1 MSLVTSSAIRLVDSR
16 LDADVQELSAAD
28 ARLLD
33 LKISMLDCF
42 YYKVKMQYRVEMFKL
57 LETSSLTPN
66 ICFSK

>member
-16 LDADVQELSAAD
+16 LDANVQELSAAD

-42 YYKVKMQYRVEMFKL
+42 YYKVKMQYLVEMFIFIRNVISNTKYL
-57 LETSSLTPN
+57 
-66 ICFSK
+66 FF